1 MSKNNNIKNIFII
14 LMGTFILNLVFFFLN
29 IKLGYE
35 NSFVFFTII
44 TVYSLLMMY
53 NLFFGNIKIFNKIYT
68 FTIGILALF
77 STFRLDYRIRISKD
91 SLKEVRTM
99 DIYNSKIIY
108 LIGNI
113 TMLVLLYFIHTC
125 VIGES
130 PSFIFL
136 ILFVIGLIFP
146 VFYIPLYESLT
157 LNFSKTDLVKLI
169 LMIILLIIT
178 SIFLFIL
185 KINGII
191 VLIYFSLLMS
201 LILTYDNKK
210 MFITNLILLII
221 FILVPIFVFLW
232 LF

>member
-1 MSKNNNIKNIFII
+1 MSKKNNIKNIIII
-14 LMGTFILNLVFFFLN
+14 LMGTFIFNLVFYFLN

-35 NSFVFFTII
+35 NSFVFFAII

-77 STFRLDYRIRISKD
+77 SAFRLDYRIRISKD

-136 ILFVIGLIFP
+136 ILFALGLIFP

-201 LILTYDNKK
+201 LILTYNNKK

>member
-1 MSKNNNIKNIFII
+1 MNKNNIKNIFIVLI
-14 LMGTFILNLVFFFLN
+14 GTFILNLVFYFLN

-35 NSFVFFTII
+35 NIFVFFAII
-44 TVYSLLMMY
+44 TVYSLLTMY
-53 NLFFGNIKIFNKIYT
+53 NLFFGNIQIFNKIYK

-77 STFRLDYRIRISKD
+77 SVFRLDYRIRISKD
-91 SLKEVRTM
+91 SLKEVRTL

-113 TMLVLLYFIHTC
+113 TMLILLYFVYTC
-125 VIGES
+125 FVGES

-136 ILFVIGLIFP
+136 ILFVLGLIFP
-146 VFYIPLYESLT
+146 IFYVPLYESLT

-169 LMIILLIIT
+169 LMIILLVIT
-178 SIFLFIL
+178 SIFLFVL
-185 KINGII
+185 KINAII
-191 VLIYFSLLMS
+191 VLVYFSLLVS
-201 LILTYDNKK
+201 LILTFDNKK